1 MHWVR
6 LLQIHHNQSRSRRS
20 IAGLDPDV
28 RAQTVHMLIPSAS
41 VALLKHQQ
49 LGGVVGEVATVGVGA
64 VEAG

>member
-28 RAQTVHMLIPSAS
+28 RAQTVHMLIPSAM
-41 VALLKHQQ
+41 ALLKHQQ

-64 VEAG
+64 GEAG